1 MEELIKFNIIKMAK
15 IIINRS
21 SEYSNKLRSIGIYLN
36 DKKIGDLS
44 DGESKEF
51 EIEEGKHQI
60 RAKID
65 WCRSN
70 PIDLKINSDETL
82 RFNLSGRNPF
92 LALFYITL
100 GKDHYLELKPIN

>member
-1 MEELIKFNIIKMAK
+1 MAK

-21 SEYSNKLRSIGIYLN
+21 SEYSNKLRSIGIYLD
-36 DKKIGDLS
+36 DKKIGDIA

-51 EIEEGKHQI
+51 EVEKGGHTL

-70 PIDLKINSDETL
+70 PINLKINSEEIV

-92 LALFYITL
+92 LALFYITF
-100 GKDHYLELKPIN
+100 GKDQYLELLPIN

>member
-1 MEELIKFNIIKMAK
+1 MAK

-21 SEYSNKLRSIGIYLN
+21 SEYSNNLRSIGIYMN
-36 DKKIGDLS
+36 DKKIGDIA

-51 EIEEGKHQI
+51 EVEEGEYRL

-70 PIDLKINSDETL
+70 PIDVKINHDEIL

-92 LALFYITL
+92 LALYYITF
-100 GKDHYLELKPIN
+100 GKDQYLELTPIN

>member
-1 MEELIKFNIIKMAK
+1 MAK

-21 SEYSNKLRSIGIYLN
+21 SEFSNKLRSIEIYLN
-36 DKKIGDLS
+36 EKKIGDIA

-51 EIEEGKHQI
+51 EVEEGEYRL

-70 PIDLKINSDETL
+70 FIDLKVNSDETL

-92 LALFYITL
+92 LALFYITF
-100 GKDHYLELKPIN
+100 GKDQYLELIQIN

>member
-1 MEELIKFNIIKMAK
+1 MAK
-15 IIINRS
+15 LIINRS
-21 SEYSNKLRSIGIYLN
+21 SEYSNKLRSVGIYLD
-36 DKKIGDLS
+36 DKKIGDIA

-51 EIEEGKHQI
+51 EVEEGEHTL

-70 PIDLKINSDETL
+70 SINLKINSGEIV

-92 LALFYITL
+92 LSLFYITF
-100 GKDHYLELKPIN
+100 GKDQYLELLPIN

>member
-1 MEELIKFNIIKMAK
+1 MAK

-21 SEYSNKLRSIGIYLN
+21 SEYSNKLRSIGIYLD
-36 DKKIGDLS
+36 DKKIGDIA

-51 EIEEGKHQI
+51 EIEEGEHRL

-70 PIDLKINSDETL
+70 PINLKINSDETL

-92 LALFYITL
+92 LALFYITF
-100 GKDHYLELKPIN
+100 GKDQYLELIPIN

>member
-1 MEELIKFNIIKMAK
+1 MAK
-15 IIINRS
+15 LMINRS
-21 SEYSNKLRSIGIYLN
+21 SEYSNKLRSIGIYLD
-36 DKKIGDLS
+36 DKKIGDIA

-51 EIEEGKHQI
+51 EVEEGVHTL

-70 PIDLKINSDETL
+70 PINLKINSEEIV

-92 LALFYITL
+92 LSLFYITF
-100 GKDHYLELKPIN
+100 GKDHYLELLPIN

>member
-1 MEELIKFNIIKMAK
+1 MVKL
-15 IIINRS
+15 IINRS
-21 SEYSNKLRSIGIYLN
+21 SEYSNKLRSIGIYLD
-36 DKKIGDLS
+36 DKKIGDIA

-51 EIEEGKHQI
+51 EVEEGTHTL

-70 PIDLKINSDETL
+70 PINLKMNSEEII

-92 LALFYITL
+92 LSLFYITF
-100 GKDHYLELKPIN
+100 GKDQYLELLPIN